1 MRGDLGGRLFDIALL
16 ARELDGKTVGTV
28 PEVFGIAPLL
38 SQGWALLGAHRVALP
53 PSLNNIERTLLP
65 SVWTMFDNNG
75 VGQLRAAFQKGE
87 IR

>member
-1 MRGDLGGRLFDIALL
+1 
-16 ARELDGKTVGTV
+16 
-28 PEVFGIAPLL
+28 
-38 SQGWALLGAHRVALP
+38 LLGAHRVALP